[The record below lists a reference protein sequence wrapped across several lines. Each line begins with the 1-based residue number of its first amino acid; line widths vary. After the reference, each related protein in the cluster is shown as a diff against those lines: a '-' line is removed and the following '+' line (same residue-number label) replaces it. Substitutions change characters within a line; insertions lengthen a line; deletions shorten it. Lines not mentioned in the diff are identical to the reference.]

1 MMTTCWR
8 APRWKRLPSLNLPKR
23 LKTGALRLTLT
34 PSTSKSSCKRSRG
47 GGMNNI
53 VFGQYYPTGSVVHRM
68 DPRIKLLAVIL
79 YIVTVF
85 FIKDYTMYGAILV
98 FVLGVSCV
106 AKIPLKV
113 LLRTVRTIIFLVLIT
128 SIINLF
134 FTRGGKLLVKWGVI
148 KIYSEGIHHAVKLT
162 LRLILLMLFPSLLTL
177 TTTPM
182 ELTDAM
188 ESLMKP
194 LKVIKVPVHAIA
206 LIMSIALR
214 MIPILMEETN
224 KIMLAQKA
232 RGADFDSGGVLKKAK
247 AMIPVLVPLFVGAF
261 RRADELALA
270 MDARCYSS
278 VAKRTK
284 YKVMHLSVRDLVGG
298 LICLAVFTVVFL
310 NKYLWAFD
318 SMILALF
325 K

>member
-1 MMTTCWR
+1 MD
-8 APRWKRLPSLNLPKR
+8 KV
-23 LKTGALRLTLT
+23 
-34 PSTSKSSCKRSRG
+34 
-47 GGMNNI
+47 
-53 VFGQYYPTGSVVHRM
+53 VFGQYYPTDSVIHRL
-68 DPRIKLLAVIL
+68 DPRIKLLAVIA

-85 FIKDYTMYGAILV
+85 FLADYVMYAAILV
-98 FVLGVSCV
+98 FVIAVSLV
-106 AKIPLKV
+106 AKIPVKV
-113 LLRTVRTIIFLVLIT
+113 LLRTVKTIIFLVLIT

-134 FTRGGKLLVKWGVI
+134 FTTGEVLWVHWKFI
-148 KIYSEGIHHAVKLT
+148 KIYKEGVEHAIKLA

-182 ELTDAM
+182 ELTDAL
-188 ESLMKP
+188 ESLMSP
-194 LKVIKVPVHAIA
+194 LKLIKVPVHAIA

-232 RGADFDSGGVLKKAK
+232 RGADFDTGGALKKAK

-284 YKVMHLSVRDLVGG
+284 YKVMKLAAKDLVASFV
-298 LICLAVFTVVFL
+298 CLAVFSLVFL
-310 NKYLWAFD
+310 NKYLWGFD
-318 SMILALF
+318 GMILSLF
-325 K
+325 R

>member
-1 MMTTCWR
+1 
-8 APRWKRLPSLNLPKR
+8 
-23 LKTGALRLTLT
+23 
-34 PSTSKSSCKRSRG
+34 
-47 GGMNNI
+47 MNNV
-53 VFGQYYPTGSVVHRM
+53 VFGQYYPTGSVVHRL
-68 DPRIKLLAVIL
+68 DARIKLLAVIF
-79 YIVTVF
+79 YIITVF
-85 FIKDYTMYGAILV
+85 FIRDYVMYAAMFV
-98 FVLGVSCV
+98 FIIGLTLV

-113 LLRTVRTIIFLVLIT
+113 LLRTVRTIVFLVLVT

-134 FTRGGKLLVKWGVI
+134 FTTGEVLWVHWKFI
-148 KIYSEGIHHAVKLT
+148 KIYKEGVEHAIKLA

-182 ELTDAM
+182 ELTDAL

-194 LKVIKVPVHAIA
+194 LKLIKVPVHAIA

-232 RGADFDSGGVLKKAK
+232 RGADFDTGGALKKAK
-247 AMIPVLVPLFVGAF
+247 AMVPVLVPLFVGAF

-284 YKVMHLSVRDLVGG
+284 YKVMRLTAKDFAAGF
-298 LICLAVFTVVFL
+298 ICLAVFSLVFL
-310 NKYLWAFD
+310 NKYLWPFD
-318 SMILALF
+318 QMVLALF

>member
-1 MMTTCWR
+1 
-8 APRWKRLPSLNLPKR
+8 
-23 LKTGALRLTLT
+23 
-34 PSTSKSSCKRSRG
+34 
-47 GGMNNI
+47 MNNV
-53 VFGQYYPTGSVVHRM
+53 VFGQYYPTGSVVHRL
-68 DPRIKLLAVIL
+68 DARIKLLAVIL

-85 FIKDYTMYGAILV
+85 FIRDYVMYAAMFLFIIALT
-98 FVLGVSCV
+98 LI
-106 AKIPLKV
+106 AKIPLRV
-113 LLRTVRTIIFLVLIT
+113 LLRTVRTIVFLVLVT

-134 FTRGGKLLVKWGVI
+134 FTSGEVLWVHWKFI
-148 KIYSEGIHHAVKLT
+148 KIYKEGVEHAIKLA

-182 ELTDAM
+182 ELTDAL

-194 LKVIKVPVHAIA
+194 LKLIKVPVHAIA

-232 RGADFDSGGVLKKAK
+232 RGAAFDTGGALKKAK
-247 AMIPVLVPLFVGAF
+247 AMVPVLVPLFVGAF

-284 YKVMHLSVRDLVGG
+284 YKVMRLTAKDLVASFV
-298 LICLAVFTVVFL
+298 CLAVFSLVFL
-310 NKYLWAFD
+310 NKYLWPFD
-318 SMILALF
+318 QMVLALF

>member
-1 MMTTCWR
+1 
-8 APRWKRLPSLNLPKR
+8 
-23 LKTGALRLTLT
+23 
-34 PSTSKSSCKRSRG
+34 
-47 GGMNNI
+47 MNNV
-53 VFGQYYPTGSVVHRM
+53 VFGQYYPTSSVVHRL
-68 DPRIKLLAVIL
+68 DARVKLLAVIL
-79 YIVTVF
+79 YIITVF
-85 FIKDYTMYGAILV
+85 FITDYVMYAAMFVFIIALAI
-98 FVLGVSCV
+98 V
-106 AKIPLKV
+106 AKIPLRV
-113 LLRTVRTIIFLVLIT
+113 LLRTVRTIVFLVLIT
-128 SIINLF
+128 SVINLF
-134 FTRGGKLLVKWGVI
+134 FTTGEVLWVHWKFI
-148 KIYSEGIHHAVKLT
+148 KIYKEGVEHAIKLA

-182 ELTDAM
+182 ELTDAL

-194 LKVIKVPVHAIA
+194 LKLIKVPVHAIA

-232 RGADFDSGGVLKKAK
+232 RGADFDTGGAFKKAK

-284 YKVMHLSVRDLVGG
+284 YKVMRLSVKDFVAGFV
-298 LICLAVFTVVFL
+298 CLAVFSLVFL
-310 NKYLWAFD
+310 NKYLWPFD
-318 SMILALF
+318 EMILALF
-325 K
+325 R

>member
-1 MMTTCWR
+1 
-8 APRWKRLPSLNLPKR
+8 
-23 LKTGALRLTLT
+23 
-34 PSTSKSSCKRSRG
+34 
-47 GGMNNI
+47 MNNV
-53 VFGQYYPTGSVVHRM
+53 VFGQYYPTGSVVHRL
-68 DPRIKLLAVIL
+68 DARIKLLAVIF
-79 YIVTVF
+79 YIITVF
-85 FIKDYTMYGAILV
+85 FIRDYVMYAAMFV
-98 FVLGVSCV
+98 FIIGLTLV

-113 LLRTVRTIIFLVLIT
+113 LLRTVRTIVFLVLVT

-134 FTRGGKLLVKWGVI
+134 FTTGEVLWVHWRFI
-148 KIYSEGIHHAVKLT
+148 KIYKEGVEHAIKLA

-182 ELTDAM
+182 ELTDAL

-194 LKVIKVPVHAIA
+194 LKLIKVPVHAIA

-232 RGADFDSGGVLKKAK
+232 RGADFDTGGALKKAK
-247 AMIPVLVPLFVGAF
+247 AMVPVLVPLFVGAF

-284 YKVMHLSVRDLVGG
+284 YKVMRLTAKDFVAGF
-298 LICLAVFTVVFL
+298 ICLAVFSLVFL
-310 NKYLWAFD
+310 NKYLWSFD
-318 SMILALF
+318 QMVLALF

>member
-1 MMTTCWR
+1 
-8 APRWKRLPSLNLPKR
+8 
-23 LKTGALRLTLT
+23 
-34 PSTSKSSCKRSRG
+34 
-47 GGMNNI
+47 MNNV
-53 VFGQYYPTGSVVHRM
+53 VFGQYYPTGSVVHRL
-68 DPRIKLLAVIL
+68 DARIKLLAVIF
-79 YIVTVF
+79 YIITVF
-85 FIKDYTMYGAILV
+85 FIRDYVMYAAMFV
-98 FVLGVSCV
+98 FIIGLTLV

-113 LLRTVRTIIFLVLIT
+113 LLRTVRTIVFLVLVT

-134 FTRGGKLLVKWGVI
+134 FTTGEVLWVHWKFI
-148 KIYSEGIHHAVKLT
+148 KIYKEGVEHAIKLA

-182 ELTDAM
+182 ELTDAL

-194 LKVIKVPVHAIA
+194 LKLIKVPVHAIA

-232 RGADFDSGGVLKKAK
+232 RGADFDTGGAFKKAK
-247 AMIPVLVPLFVGAF
+247 AMVPVLVPLFVGAF

-284 YKVMHLSVRDLVGG
+284 YKVMRLTAKDFVAGF
-298 LICLAVFTVVFL
+298 ICLAVFSLVFL
-310 NKYLWAFD
+310 NKYLWPFD
-318 SMILALF
+318 QMVLALF

>member
-1 MMTTCWR
+1 
-8 APRWKRLPSLNLPKR
+8 
-23 LKTGALRLTLT
+23 
-34 PSTSKSSCKRSRG
+34 
-47 GGMNNI
+47 MNNI
-53 VFGQYYPTGSVVHRM
+53 VFGQYYPSNSVVHRM
-68 DPRIKLLAVIL
+68 DARIKLLAVIL

-85 FIKDYTMYGAILV
+85 FITDYTMYAAIFL
-98 FVLGVSCV
+98 FVV
-106 AKIPLKV
+106 AVALISKIPLKV
-113 LLRTVRTIIFLVLIT
+113 LFRTVRTIVFLVLVT
-128 SIINLF
+128 SVINLF
-134 FTRGGKLLVKWGVI
+134 FTKGDTLWVNWKFIHIYREGV
-148 KIYSEGIHHAVKLT
+148 EHAVKLA
-162 LRLILLMLFPSLLTL
+162 LRLVLLMLFPSILTL

-188 ESLMKP
+188 ESLMAP
-194 LKVIKVPVHAIA
+194 LKLIKVPVHAIA

-232 RGADFDSGGVLKKAK
+232 RGADFDTGGALKKAK
-247 AMIPVLVPLFVGAF
+247 AMVPVLVPLFVGAF

-284 YKVMHLSVRDLVGG
+284 YKVMKLGLRDLFASLVCLSV
-298 LICLAVFTVVFL
+298 FTLVFL

-318 SMILALF
+318 KMIFALI

>member
-1 MMTTCWR
+1 MD
-8 APRWKRLPSLNLPKR
+8 K
-23 LKTGALRLTLT
+23 
-34 PSTSKSSCKRSRG
+34 
-47 GGMNNI
+47 I
-53 VFGQYYPTGSVVHRM
+53 VFGQYYPTDSVIHRM
-68 DPRIKLLAVIL
+68 DARIKLLAVIL

-85 FIKDYTMYGAILV
+85 FIVDYAMYVAMFL
-98 FVLGVSCV
+98 FVIIVTLI
-106 AKIPLKV
+106 AKVPIKV
-113 LLRTVRTIIFLVLIT
+113 LLRTVRTIIFLVLVT

-134 FTRGGKLLVKWGVI
+134 FTTGDHLLVQWKFI
-148 KIYSEGIHHAVKLT
+148 KIYSEGVHHAIKLS

-182 ELTDAM
+182 ELTDAL
-188 ESLMKP
+188 ESLMSP
-194 LKVIKVPVHAIA
+194 LKLIKVPVHAIA

-232 RGADFDSGGVLKKAK
+232 RGADFDTGGALKKAK
-247 AMIPVLVPLFVGAF
+247 AMVPVLVPLFVGAF

-284 YKVMHLSVRDLVGG
+284 YKVMHLTAKDFVAAA
-298 LICLAVFTVVFL
+298 ICLAVFSLVFL
-310 NKYLWAFD
+310 NKYLWGFD
-318 SMILALF
+318 SMILSLF
-325 K
+325 R

>member
-1 MMTTCWR
+1 MD
-8 APRWKRLPSLNLPKR
+8 KV
-23 LKTGALRLTLT
+23 
-34 PSTSKSSCKRSRG
+34 
-47 GGMNNI
+47 
-53 VFGQYYPTGSVVHRM
+53 VFGQYYPSDSVVHRM

-85 FIKDYTMYGAILV
+85 FLADYVMYAAV
-98 FVLGVSCV
+98 FLFVITVSLV

-113 LLRTVRTIIFLVLIT
+113 LLRTVRTIVFLVLVT
-128 SIINLF
+128 SVINLF
-134 FTRGGKLLVKWGVI
+134 FTTGEVLWVHWKFI
-148 KIYSEGIHHAVKLT
+148 KIYKEGVEHAIKLA

-182 ELTDAM
+182 ELTDAL
-188 ESLMKP
+188 ESLMSP
-194 LKVIKVPVHAIA
+194 LKLIKVPVHAIA

-214 MIPILMEETN
+214 MIPILMEETD

-232 RGADFDSGGVLKKAK
+232 RGADFDSGGALKKAK

-284 YKVMHLSVRDLVGG
+284 YKVMHLTMKDLVASVV
-298 LICLAVFTVVFL
+298 CLAVFSLVFL
-310 NKYLWAFD
+310 NKYLWGFD
-318 SMILALF
+318 GMILSLF
-325 K
+325 A

>member
-1 MMTTCWR
+1 M
-8 APRWKRLPSLNLPKR
+8 SNV
-23 LKTGALRLTLT
+23 
-34 PSTSKSSCKRSRG
+34 
-47 GGMNNI
+47 
-53 VFGQYYPTGSVVHRM
+53 VFGQYYPTGSVVHRL
-68 DPRIKLLAVIL
+68 DARIKLLAVIF

-85 FIKDYTMYGAILV
+85 FIRDYVMYAAMFLFIIALT
-98 FVLGVSCV
+98 LI
-106 AKIPLKV
+106 AKIPLRV
-113 LLRTVRTIIFLVLIT
+113 LLRTVRTIVFLVLVT

-134 FTRGGKLLVKWGVI
+134 FTSGEVLWVHWKFI
-148 KIYSEGIHHAVKLT
+148 KIYKEGVEHAIKLA

-182 ELTDAM
+182 ELTDAL

-194 LKVIKVPVHAIA
+194 LKLIKVPVHAIA

-232 RGADFDSGGVLKKAK
+232 RGADFDTGGALKKAK
-247 AMIPVLVPLFVGAF
+247 AMVPVLVPLFVGAF

-284 YKVMHLSVRDLVGG
+284 YKVMRLTAKDLVASFV
-298 LICLAVFTVVFL
+298 CLAVFSLVFL
-310 NKYLWAFD
+310 NKYLWPFD
-318 SMILALF
+318 QMVLALF

>member
-1 MMTTCWR
+1 MD
-8 APRWKRLPSLNLPKR
+8 KV
-23 LKTGALRLTLT
+23 
-34 PSTSKSSCKRSRG
+34 
-47 GGMNNI
+47 
-53 VFGQYYPTGSVVHRM
+53 VFGQYYPTDSVIHRL

-85 FIKDYTMYGAILV
+85 FLVDYVMYAALFL
-98 FVLGVSCV
+98 FVIAVSIV
-106 AKIPLKV
+106 AKIPIKV
-113 LLRTVRTIIFLVLIT
+113 LLRTVRTIIFLVIIT

-134 FTRGGKLLVKWGVI
+134 FTTGEVLWVEWKFI
-148 KIYSEGIHHAVKLT
+148 KIYKEGVEHAIKLA

-182 ELTDAM
+182 ELTDAL
-188 ESLMKP
+188 ESLMTP
-194 LKVIKVPVHAIA
+194 LKFIKVPVHAIA

-232 RGADFDSGGVLKKAK
+232 RGADFDTGGALKKAK

-284 YKVMHLSVRDLVGG
+284 YKVMKLTLKDLAASIVCLSVFAL
-298 LICLAVFTVVFL
+298 VFL
-310 NKYLWAFD
+310 NKYLWGFD

>member
-1 MMTTCWR
+1 
-8 APRWKRLPSLNLPKR
+8 
-23 LKTGALRLTLT
+23 
-34 PSTSKSSCKRSRG
+34 
-47 GGMNNI
+47 MNNV
-53 VFGQYYPTGSVVHRM
+53 VFGQYYPTGSVVHRL
-68 DPRIKLLAVIL
+68 DARIKLLAVIF

-85 FIKDYTMYGAILV
+85 FIRDYVMYAAMFLFIIALT
-98 FVLGVSCV
+98 LI
-106 AKIPLKV
+106 AKIPLRV
-113 LLRTVRTIIFLVLIT
+113 LLRTVRTIVFLVLVT

-134 FTRGGKLLVKWGVI
+134 FTSGEVLWVHWKFI
-148 KIYSEGIHHAVKLT
+148 KIYKEGVEHAIKLA

-182 ELTDAM
+182 ELTDAL

-194 LKVIKVPVHAIA
+194 LKLIKVPVHAIA

-232 RGADFDSGGVLKKAK
+232 RGADFDTGGALKKAK
-247 AMIPVLVPLFVGAF
+247 AMVPVLVPLFVGAF

-284 YKVMHLSVRDLVGG
+284 YKVMRLTAKDLVASFV
-298 LICLAVFTVVFL
+298 CLAVFSLVFL
-310 NKYLWAFD
+310 NKYLWSFD
-318 SMILALF
+318 QMVLALF

>member
-1 MMTTCWR
+1 
-8 APRWKRLPSLNLPKR
+8 
-23 LKTGALRLTLT
+23 
-34 PSTSKSSCKRSRG
+34 
-47 GGMNNI
+47 MNNV
-53 VFGQYYPTGSVVHRM
+53 VFGQYYPTGSVVHRL
-68 DPRIKLLAVIL
+68 DARIKLLAVIF
-79 YIVTVF
+79 YIITVF
-85 FIKDYTMYGAILV
+85 FIRDYVMYAAMFV
-98 FVLGVSCV
+98 FIIGLTLV

-113 LLRTVRTIIFLVLIT
+113 LLRTVRTIVFLVLVT

-134 FTRGGKLLVKWGVI
+134 FTTGEVLWVHWKFI
-148 KIYSEGIHHAVKLT
+148 KIYKEGVEHAIKLA

-182 ELTDAM
+182 ELTDAL

-194 LKVIKVPVHAIA
+194 LKLIKVPVHAIA

-232 RGADFDSGGVLKKAK
+232 RGADFDTGGALKKAK
-247 AMIPVLVPLFVGAF
+247 AMVPVLVPLFVGAF

-284 YKVMHLSVRDLVGG
+284 YKVMRLTAKDLVASFV
-298 LICLAVFTVVFL
+298 CLAVFSLVFL
-310 NKYLWAFD
+310 NKYLWPFDQMVLAF
-318 SMILALF
+318 F

>member
-1 MMTTCWR
+1 
-8 APRWKRLPSLNLPKR
+8 
-23 LKTGALRLTLT
+23 
-34 PSTSKSSCKRSRG
+34 
-47 GGMNNI
+47 MNNV
-53 VFGQYYPTGSVVHRM
+53 VFGQYYPTGSVVHRL
-68 DPRIKLLAVIL
+68 DARIKLLAVIF
-79 YIVTVF
+79 YIITVF
-85 FIKDYTMYGAILV
+85 FIRDYVMYAAMFV
-98 FVLGVSCV
+98 FIIGLTLV

-113 LLRTVRTIIFLVLIT
+113 LLRTVRTIVFLVLVT

-134 FTRGGKLLVKWGVI
+134 FTTGEVLWVHWKFI
-148 KIYSEGIHHAVKLT
+148 KIYKEGVEHAIKLA

-182 ELTDAM
+182 ELTDAL

-194 LKVIKVPVHAIA
+194 LKLIKVPVHAIA

-232 RGADFDSGGVLKKAK
+232 RGADFDTGGALKKAK
-247 AMIPVLVPLFVGAF
+247 AMVPVLVPLFVGAF

-284 YKVMHLSVRDLVGG
+284 YKVMRLTAKDFVAGF
-298 LICLAVFTVVFL
+298 ICLAVFSLVFL
-310 NKYLWAFD
+310 NKYLWPFD
-318 SMILALF
+318 QMVRALF

>member
-1 MMTTCWR
+1 
-8 APRWKRLPSLNLPKR
+8 
-23 LKTGALRLTLT
+23 
-34 PSTSKSSCKRSRG
+34 
-47 GGMNNI
+47 MNNV

-68 DPRIKLLAVIL
+68 DARIKLLAVIL

-85 FIKDYTMYGAILV
+85 FIVDYTMYAALFL
-98 FVLGVSCV
+98 FVIAVALI

-113 LLRTVRTIIFLVLIT
+113 LLRTVRTIVFLVLIT

-134 FTRGGKLLVKWGVI
+134 FSSGETLLVHWKFI
-148 KIYSEGIHHAVKLT
+148 KIYREGIDRAIKLA

-182 ELTDAM
+182 ELTDAL
-188 ESLMKP
+188 ESLMSP
-194 LKVIKVPVHAIA
+194 LKLIKVPVHAIA

-232 RGADFDSGGVLKKAK
+232 RGADFDTGGALKKAK
-247 AMIPVLVPLFVGAF
+247 AMVPVLVPLFVGAF

-284 YKVMHLSVRDLVGG
+284 YKVMRLAPRDFVAAV
-298 LICLAVFTVVFL
+298 ICLAVFSLVFL

-325 K
+325 R

>member
-1 MMTTCWR
+1 MD
-8 APRWKRLPSLNLPKR
+8 K
-23 LKTGALRLTLT
+23 
-34 PSTSKSSCKRSRG
+34 
-47 GGMNNI
+47 I
-53 VFGQYYPTGSVVHRM
+53 VFGQYYPSDSVVHRM
-68 DPRIKLLAVIL
+68 DPRIKLLAVIF

-85 FIKDYTMYGAILV
+85 FLADYVMYAAMFLFVIAISLI
-98 FVLGVSCV
+98 

-113 LLRTVRTIIFLVLIT
+113 LLRTVRTIVFLVLVT
-128 SIINLF
+128 SVINLF
-134 FTRGGKLLVKWGVI
+134 FTTGEVLWVHWKFI
-148 KIYSEGIHHAVKLT
+148 KIYKEGVEHAIKLA

-182 ELTDAM
+182 ELTDAL
-188 ESLMKP
+188 ESLMSP
-194 LKVIKVPVHAIA
+194 LKLIKVPVHVIA

-232 RGADFDSGGVLKKAK
+232 RGADFDTGGALKKAK

-284 YKVMHLSVRDLVGG
+284 YKVMHLTLKDLVASVV
-298 LICLAVFTVVFL
+298 CLAVFSLVFL
-310 NKYLWAFD
+310 NKYLWGFD
-318 SMILALF
+318 GMILSLF
-325 K
+325 V

>member
-1 MMTTCWR
+1 
-8 APRWKRLPSLNLPKR
+8 
-23 LKTGALRLTLT
+23 
-34 PSTSKSSCKRSRG
+34 
-47 GGMNNI
+47 MNNV
-53 VFGQYYPTGSVVHRM
+53 VFGQYYPTGSVVHRL
-68 DPRIKLLAVIL
+68 DARIKLLAVIF

-85 FIKDYTMYGAILV
+85 FIRDYVMYAAMFLFIIALT
-98 FVLGVSCV
+98 LI
-106 AKIPLKV
+106 AKIPLRV
-113 LLRTVRTIIFLVLIT
+113 LLRTVRTIVFLVLVT

-134 FTRGGKLLVKWGVI
+134 FTSGEVLWVHWKFI
-148 KIYSEGIHHAVKLT
+148 KIYKEGVEHAIKLA
-162 LRLILLMLFPSLLTL
+162 LRLILLMLFPSLLTW

-182 ELTDAM
+182 ELTDAL

-194 LKVIKVPVHAIA
+194 LKLIKVPVHAIA

-232 RGADFDSGGVLKKAK
+232 RGADVDTGGALKKAK
-247 AMIPVLVPLFVGAF
+247 AMVPVLVPLFVGAF

-284 YKVMHLSVRDLVGG
+284 YKVMRLTAKDFVASFV
-298 LICLAVFTVVFL
+298 CLAVFSLVFL
-310 NKYLWAFD
+310 NKYLWPFD
-318 SMILALF
+318 QMVLALF

>member
-1 MMTTCWR
+1 
-8 APRWKRLPSLNLPKR
+8 
-23 LKTGALRLTLT
+23 
-34 PSTSKSSCKRSRG
+34 
-47 GGMNNI
+47 MNNV
-53 VFGQYYPTGSVVHRM
+53 VFGQYYPTDSVIHRL
-68 DPRIKLLAVIL
+68 DARIKLLAVIL

-85 FIKDYTMYGAILV
+85 FIVDYVMYAALFLFVILV
-98 FVLGVSCV
+98 SIV

-113 LLRTVRTIIFLVLIT
+113 LLRTVRTIVFLVLIT
-128 SIINLF
+128 AVINLF
-134 FTRGGKLLVKWGVI
+134 FTKGEVLWAHWKFI
-148 KIYSEGIHHAVKLT
+148 KIYKEGVEHAVKLA

-182 ELTDAM
+182 DLTDAL
-188 ESLMKP
+188 ESLMSP
-194 LKVIKVPVHAIA
+194 LKLIKVPVHAIA

-232 RGADFDSGGVLKKAK
+232 RGADFDTGGAFKKAK

-278 VAKRTK
+278 VANRTK
-284 YKVMHLSVRDLVGG
+284 YKVMKLTLKDLVASFV
-298 LICLAVFTVVFL
+298 CLAVFSLVFL
-310 NKYLWAFD
+310 NKYLFPFD
-318 SMILALF
+318 EMILSLF

>member
-1 MMTTCWR
+1 MD
-8 APRWKRLPSLNLPKR
+8 KV
-23 LKTGALRLTLT
+23 
-34 PSTSKSSCKRSRG
+34 
-47 GGMNNI
+47 
-53 VFGQYYPTGSVVHRM
+53 VFGQYYPTDSVVHRL

-85 FIKDYTMYGAILV
+85 FLVDYVMYAALFL
-98 FVLGVSCV
+98 FVIAVSLV
-106 AKIPLKV
+106 AKIPVKV
-113 LLRTVRTIIFLVLIT
+113 LLRTVKTIIFLVLIT
-128 SIINLF
+128 SVINLF
-134 FTRGGKLLVKWGVI
+134 FTTGEVLWVEWKFI
-148 KIYSEGIHHAVKLT
+148 KIYKEGVEHAIKLA

-182 ELTDAM
+182 ELTDAL
-188 ESLMKP
+188 ESLMSP
-194 LKVIKVPVHAIA
+194 LKLIKVPVHAIA

-232 RGADFDSGGVLKKAK
+232 RGADFDTGGALKKAK

-284 YKVMHLSVRDLVGG
+284 YKVMKLTVKDLVASLVCLSVFAL
-298 LICLAVFTVVFL
+298 VFL

-318 SMILALF
+318 AMIVALF

>member
-1 MMTTCWR
+1 
-8 APRWKRLPSLNLPKR
+8 
-23 LKTGALRLTLT
+23 
-34 PSTSKSSCKRSRG
+34 
-47 GGMNNI
+47 MNNV

-68 DPRIKLLAVIL
+68 DARIKLLAVIL

-85 FIKDYTMYGAILV
+85 FIVDYTMYAALFL
-98 FVLGVSCV
+98 FVIAVALI

-113 LLRTVRTIIFLVLIT
+113 LLRTVRTIVFLVLIT

-134 FTRGGKLLVKWGVI
+134 FSSGETLLVHWKFI
-148 KIYSEGIHHAVKLT
+148 KIYREGIDRAIKLA

-182 ELTDAM
+182 ELTDAL
-188 ESLMKP
+188 ESLMSP
-194 LKVIKVPVHAIA
+194 LKLIKVPVHAIA

-232 RGADFDSGGVLKKAK
+232 RGADFDTGGALKKAK
-247 AMIPVLVPLFVGAF
+247 AMVPVLVPLFVGAF

-284 YKVMHLSVRDLVGG
+284 YKVMRLAARDFVAAV
-298 LICLAVFTVVFL
+298 ICLAVFSLVFL
-310 NKYLWAFD
+310 DKYLWAFD

-325 K
+325 R

>member
-1 MMTTCWR
+1 
-8 APRWKRLPSLNLPKR
+8 
-23 LKTGALRLTLT
+23 
-34 PSTSKSSCKRSRG
+34 
-47 GGMNNI
+47 MNNV
-53 VFGQYYPTGSVVHRM
+53 VFGQYYPTDSVIHRL
-68 DPRIKLLAVIL
+68 DARIKLLAVIL

-85 FIKDYTMYGAILV
+85 FIVDYVMYAALFLFVILV
-98 FVLGVSCV
+98 SIV

-113 LLRTVRTIIFLVLIT
+113 LLRTVRTIVFLVLIT
-128 SIINLF
+128 AVINLF
-134 FTRGGKLLVKWGVI
+134 FTKGEVLWAHWKFI
-148 KIYSEGIHHAVKLT
+148 KIYKEGVEHAVKLA

-182 ELTDAM
+182 ELTDAL
-188 ESLMKP
+188 ESLMSP
-194 LKVIKVPVHAIA
+194 LKLIKVPVHAIA

-232 RGADFDSGGVLKKAK
+232 RGADFDTGGAFKKAK

-278 VAKRTK
+278 VANRTK
-284 YKVMHLSVRDLVGG
+284 YKVMKLTLKDLVASFV
-298 LICLAVFTVVFL
+298 CLAVFSLVFL
-310 NKYLWAFD
+310 NKYLFPFD
-318 SMILALF
+318 EMILSLF

>member
-1 MMTTCWR
+1 
-8 APRWKRLPSLNLPKR
+8 
-23 LKTGALRLTLT
+23 
-34 PSTSKSSCKRSRG
+34 
-47 GGMNNI
+47 MNNV
-53 VFGQYYPTGSVVHRM
+53 VFGQYYPTGSVVHRL
-68 DPRIKLLAVIL
+68 DARIKLLAVIF

-85 FIKDYTMYGAILV
+85 FIRDYVMYAAMFLFIIALT
-98 FVLGVSCV
+98 LI
-106 AKIPLKV
+106 AKIPLRV
-113 LLRTVRTIIFLVLIT
+113 LLRTVRTIVFLVLVT

-134 FTRGGKLLVKWGVI
+134 FTSGEVLWVHWKFI
-148 KIYSEGIHHAVKLT
+148 KIYKEGVEHAIKLA

-182 ELTDAM
+182 ELTDAL

-194 LKVIKVPVHAIA
+194 LKLIKVPVHAIA

-232 RGADFDSGGVLKKAK
+232 RGADFDTGGALKKAK
-247 AMIPVLVPLFVGAF
+247 AMVPVLVPLFVGAF

-284 YKVMHLSVRDLVGG
+284 YKVMRLTAKDLVASFV
-298 LICLAVFTVVFL
+298 CLAVFSLVFL
-310 NKYLWAFD
+310 NKYLWPFDQMVLAF
-318 SMILALF
+318 F